1 MRFCEEQLGLSEA
14 QALPDTGGA
23 TLNPMLVCLFITY
36 GVPRFAAS
44 TLKGTLSALSDWERS
59 RGVAAADFARQHP
72 RMRAALRRALRER
85 QQPSRDG
92 GSVKAPAT
100 VGVLRLAVGWLWQ
113 DAQRQPGNAPQ
124 NACDACLIVV
134 GFFGVLRRSELH
146 ALILAD
152 VTGLP
157 GEGVN
162 IVIRRCKTDQQG
174 RGALVVL
181 AESSGSGVSIGRI
194 VWRHA
199 VLLAQRGFGPA
210 SPLFP
215 WHAAGPAGAAVAMAK
230 GAFTAGLRG
239 LFVRL
244 LGEFP
249 NLQLRLELFSAH
261 SLRRGGAIAAAE
273 AGVSRELIKLH
284 GRWRSDTV
292 DAYLQGSLLTRPS
305 VVGSM

>member
-36 GVPRFAAS
+36 GVPRFAAF

-59 RGVAAADFARQHP
+59 RG
-72 RMRAALRRALRER
+72 
-85 QQPSRDG
+85 PSRDG
-92 GSVKAPAT
+92 GSVKAPVT
-100 VGVLRLAVGWLWQ
+100 VGLLRLAVGWLWQ

-124 NACDACLIVV
+124 NACDACWIVV
-134 GFFGVLRRSELH
+134 GFFGVLCRSELH

-157 GEGVN
+157 GGGVN

-194 VWRHA
+194 V
-199 VLLAQRGFGPA
+199 
-210 SPLFP
+210 
-215 WHAAGPAGAAVAMAK
+215 
-230 GAFTAGLRG
+230 
-239 LFVRL
+239 
-244 LGEFP
+244 
-249 NLQLRLELFSAH
+249 
-261 SLRRGGAIAAAE
+261 LRRGGAIAAAE
-273 AGVSRELIKLH
+273 AGVSPELIKLH
-284 GRWRSDTV
+284 GRWRSDAV
-292 DAYLQGSLLTRPS
+292 DAYLQASLLMRLS